1 MFMPNFV
8 LSYVQSIPELSS
20 ALAATPSTDLNAIR
34 ALVLSDEYT
43 WASAVWFLTS
53 QCASI
58 RPTLQAGGQAGF
70 VAYMG
75 CVGTEATGARLEY
88 WKRATAAFGL

>member
-8 LSYVQSIPELSS
+8 LSYAQSIPALST
-20 ALAATPSTDLNAIR
+20 ALAATDKSDLNGIR
-34 ALVLSDEYT
+34 ALVLPDEYS

-58 RPTLQAGGQAGF
+58 RPQLQAGGEAGF
-70 VAYMG
+70 EAYMG
-75 CVGTEATGARLEY
+75 CVGTA
-88 WKRATAAFGL
+88 ATADRLAVWGRAKSAFGL